1 MSVTAILG
9 ASLSNENKIRLR
21 WRKAPRRE
29 PAAGRRLAS
38 NPLAVL
44 LTALESLPNLI
55 GNKKAIRGNLAP
67 GRGFHCR
74 KQLRQSV
81 ARRGPLLRMHER
93 RLDVTILLRKQAV
106 GLDCGLDSI
115 KFVPKDHHTNI
126 HEEEPK

>member
-55 GNKKAIRGNLAP
+55 GNKKAIRG
-67 GRGFHCR
+67 
-74 KQLRQSV
+74 
-81 ARRGPLLRMHER
+81 
-93 RLDVTILLRKQAV
+93 QACTRPRFPIV
-106 GLDCGLDSI
+106 ESSYGKVWPAEASFCGCTMADS
-115 KFVPKDHHTNI
+115 T
-126 HEEEPK
+126 